1 MQIAQIMENLEEDSK
16 VGKRVRGDKVSL
28 IQEIIDA
35 LQTLL
40 TLAAYEDNDKAAT
53 RGDLEA
59 ARERAANKPTV
70 SSGGSSGGANWNAR
84 VGEAIIGNL
93 GRGEGGRFISAGNIT
108 AMMNQLEKE
117 NISPAMFTGMQDLL
131 AGKEV
136 SPAILEQLKAAG
148 LATEDGKAS
157 SKTAHIIASM
167 KTGDP
172 DKLKGT
178 LKETGKAPGKGKGGG
193 KKPKEAPK
201 PTKDEV
207 TAKNIDETGAK
218 LIEQKRMTQ
227 NQLNALKMF
236 ANGETVDNTLMKELI
251 EAGIVSVNDDGYF
264 AFTGSGEKF
273 FGALE
278 KADLRK
284 ALDEL
289 TKARQEYLDSQEE
302 EAKNFEDDSNNFCF
316 GFKVLQNGYI
326 LSWTTN
332 AYEDRERETFTLKSI
347 EDYVSRNLEND
358 EKGTYQFWHIPG
370 SDFADILWQGVAGK
384 FLVEIGKFREDE
396 IGNVFRKFF
405 TDNPEGH
412 KELAPIGW
420 GTSHGFV
427 YKKYDREDGVYE
439 WFDKQETT
447 VLPLQ
452 EAANIYTLAEFMLGE
467 KAMEL
472 SEKQIEAVNKIGAE
486 VGMPSL
492 LDKILGMG
500 KKRTAILD
508 GAGISSKQAVMKT
521 EDGKDYPAS
530 CYAYVPDPEAVNTW
544 KLRMCAVGTTEITRE
559 QLGAAAAAL
568 SPGGFRGNKVELPS
582 EDVDK
587 VKAKLRSEYSKLD
600 VAREDMPE
608 SIKSLEVEV
617 KDVKVKFAEA
627 TKACAADLRKKM
639 DDVLS
644 EMEKEDSDKVAMV
657 RQLAELV
664 AQVTEEELRVQ
675 LEELVNA
682 MMEMLK
688 PTEEEAPTEE
698 TPTEEAPDT
707 EEVGV
712 EAIAKALKLNELS
725 ELLEN
730 QTKAIA
736 ESAEKIK
743 AFETVVNAIQ
753 ELVEKDKALYEKLE
767 ALESEV
773 KALKAGAVE
782 LAKEDEVK
790 VAEKQARYTP
800 FWASNFQA
808 SKAAET
814 VLSGTEQKKLSKP
827 EVPSV
832 IQSMSKKVFGG
843 K

>member
-16 VGKRVRGDKVSL
+16 VGKRVRGDKVNL
-28 IQEIIDA
+28 IQEIIDS

-40 TLAAYEDNDKAAT
+40 TWAAYEDSDKAAT

-59 ARERAANKPTV
+59 ARERVNKKPVAA
-70 SSGGSSGGANWNAR
+70 SSGSTSGGANWNAR

-131 AGKEV
+131 EGKEV

-178 LKETGKAPGKGKGGG
+178 LKETGKAPDKGKGGG
-193 KKPKEAPK
+193 KKPKEPPK

-218 LIEQKRMTQ
+218 LIEQNRMTQ

-236 ANGETVDNTLMKELI
+236 ANGETVDNTLMKELV
-251 EAGIVSVNDDGYF
+251 EAGIVLVNDDGYF
-264 AFTGSGEKF
+264 AFTGSGERL

-452 EAANIYTLAEFMLGE
+452 EAANIYTLAEFMLGG

-472 SEKQIEAVNKIGAE
+472 SEKQIEAVNKIGTE

-500 KKRTAILD
+500 KKKTEFLD

-568 SPGGFRGNKVELPS
+568 SPGGFRGNRVELPS
-582 EDVDK
+582 EDVNK

-617 KDVKVKFAEA
+617 KDVKVKFAKA
-627 TKACAADLRKKM
+627 TKACATDLRKKM

-682 MMEMLK
+682 MLETLK
-688 PTEEEAPTEE
+688 PTEEAPTEE
-698 TPTEEAPDT
+698 TPTEEAPAT
-707 EEVGV
+707 EEVDV

-767 ALESEV
+767 ALENEV
-773 KALKAGAVE
+773 KGLRDKSVE

-790 VAEKQARYTP
+790 VAEKQVRYTP

>member
-40 TLAAYEDNDKAAT
+40 TWAAYEDSDKAAT

-59 ARERAANKPTV
+59 ARERVN
-70 SSGGSSGGANWNAR
+70 
-84 VGEAIIGNL
+84 
-93 GRGEGGRFISAGNIT
+93 
-108 AMMNQLEKE
+108 
-117 NISPAMFTGMQDLL
+117 
-131 AGKEV
+131 
-136 SPAILEQLKAAG
+136 
-148 LATEDGKAS
+148 
-157 SKTAHIIASM
+157 
-167 KTGDP
+167 
-172 DKLKGT
+172 
-178 LKETGKAPGKGKGGG
+178 
-193 KKPKEAPK
+193 KKPVA
-201 PTKDEV
+201 
-207 TAKNIDETGAK
+207 A
-218 LIEQKRMTQ
+218 
-227 NQLNALKMF
+227 
-236 ANGETVDNTLMKELI
+236 
-251 EAGIVSVNDDGYF
+251 S
-264 AFTGSGEKF
+264 
-273 FGALE
+273 
-278 KADLRK
+278 
-284 ALDEL
+284 
-289 TKARQEYLDSQEE
+289 QEYLDSQEE
-302 EAKNFEDDSNNFCF
+302 ESKNFENEDNIFCF

-472 SEKQIEAVNKIGAE
+472 SEKQIEAVNKIGTE

-627 TKACAADLRKKM
+627 TKACATDLRKKM

-707 EEVGV
+707 EEVDV

-767 ALESEV
+767 ALENEV
-773 KALKAGAVE
+773 KGLREKSVE

-790 VAEKQARYTP
+790 VAEKQVRYTP